1 MEANVT
7 NQNLPHIVI
16 IGGGFG
22 GMDTAKRLAKAPVRI
37 TLVEKHNYHLFQP
50 LLYQIAIAGL
60 VPSQIAYPLRTI
72 FRNQKNITI
81 QMGEVTDIDLESRFV
96 KMNGSVIAYDY
107 LILAVGGQTN
117 FFGMKSVEEN
127 GFQLKNIESAVE
139 TRNHLLR
146 VFEKASREVDVDK
159 RRALLT
165 FIVVG
170 AGPTGVETAGALAE
184 LIRHVLAKDYPQMDL
199 KDVRVLLL
207 EAGPSVMPTYPPE
220 LRHATLKLLESKG
233 VEVMLNAKLTD
244 YNGHQVTL
252 GDGTKINAETLIW
265 TAGVRAAGMLDS
277 LGIQQAGAG
286 RVRVDACLRLP
297 SHPEVFV
304 VGDAAYVEDG
314 NGQPLPM
321 LATVAQQQAKATA
334 ENIQRILRDGD
345 PRQFEYK
352 DPGLLA
358 TIGRNAAVA
367 RIWGLS
373 FSGFIAWVIWV
384 GLHIFRL
391 IGFRNRLVV
400 LINWAWDYF
409 FYETQVR
416 LITRE

>member
-1 MEANVT
+1 MI
-7 NQNLPHIVI
+7 NQNLPHVVI

-22 GMDTAKRLAKAPVRI
+22 GMDAAKRLAKAPVRI
-37 TLVEKHNYHLFQP
+37 TLIERHNYHLFQP

-72 FRNQKNITI
+72 FRKQKNIAI
-81 QMGEVTDIDLESRFV
+81 QMGEVTDIDLDARFI

-107 LILAVGGQTN
+107 LVLAVGGQTN

-127 GFQLKNIESAVE
+127 GFQLKDVKSAVE
-139 TRNHLLR
+139 TRNHLLKR
-146 VFEKASREVDVDK
+146 FEKASREVDVEK

-165 FIVVG
+165 FVVVG

-184 LIRHVLAKDYPQMDL
+184 LITHVMAKDYPHMDW
-199 KDVRVLLL
+199 KDARVILL
-207 EAGPSVMPTYPPE
+207 EAGSSAMPTYPPE
-220 LRHATLKLLESKG
+220 LRRGTLKLLQRKN
-233 VEVMLNAKLTD
+233 VEVMLNAKLTN
-244 YNGHQVTL
+244 YNGEQVSL
-252 GDGTKINAETLIW
+252 ADGTNIDAGTLIW
-265 TAGVRAAGMLDS
+265 TAGVRAARMLDS
-277 LGIQQAGAG
+277 LGAQQASAG
-286 RVRVDACLRLP
+286 RVRVDDCLRLP

-304 VGDAAYVEDG
+304 VGDAAYAEDS

-334 ENIQRILRDGD
+334 ENIHKIIKGEEPKLFR
-345 PRQFEYK
+345 YK

-358 TIGRNAAVA
+358 TVGRNAAVA

-373 FSGFIAWVIWV
+373 FSGFIAWVIWL

-416 LITRE
+416 LITKE